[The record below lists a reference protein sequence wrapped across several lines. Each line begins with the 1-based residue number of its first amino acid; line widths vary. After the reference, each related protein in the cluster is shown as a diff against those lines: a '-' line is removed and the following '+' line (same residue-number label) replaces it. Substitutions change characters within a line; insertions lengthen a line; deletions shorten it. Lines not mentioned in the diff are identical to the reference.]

1 MKVASLGL
9 HERRGPGP
17 CEQPLSALVTC
28 RMHTFLGKA
37 VPSLHVLSVR
47 LLLSTHHV
55 LDTFLGA
62 GGILLIEVGKKLTLR
77 EEDSHS
83 KNSKESKMS

>member
-1 MKVASLGL
+1 M
-9 HERRGPGP
+9 
-17 CEQPLSALVTC
+17 
-28 RMHTFLGKA
+28 
-37 VPSLHVLSVR
+37 PSLHVLSVR